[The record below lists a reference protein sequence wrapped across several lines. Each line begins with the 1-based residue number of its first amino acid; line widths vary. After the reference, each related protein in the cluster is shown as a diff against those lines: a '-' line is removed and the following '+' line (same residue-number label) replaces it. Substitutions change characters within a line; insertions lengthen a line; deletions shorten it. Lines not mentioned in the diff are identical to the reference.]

1 MSAKETPQAALATDE
16 EELDIEALL
25 ASPAENGYFECAVPE
40 DFAPEEDEAPRPEQ
54 PIKARCL
61 RDFTAI
67 RTSGTRAL
75 SVVRWIVIHSTEG
88 SSARSSA
95 QWFTNSQAQG
105 SAHLVVDDIEC
116 YRTLKDEVIPWGA
129 PGANTMGWHLEL
141 SGKAAWT
148 RSQWLDHK
156 KTLRRGAFKAALM
169 AKELDIPVDVLNASE
184 IRQGRKGFVTHALC
198 TEAFRTAGGHSDPG
212 GNFARDTFMEM
223 ARTFRAE
230 M

>member
-1 MSAKETPQAALATDE
+1 MSAKEPPQPPLAADE

-25 ASPAENGYFECAVPE
+25 ELPAENGYFDCSVPE
-40 DFAPEEDEAPRPEQ
+40 DFAPEGEEAPRPEQ

-75 SVVRWIVIHSTEG
+75 STIRWIVIHSTEG

-95 QWFTNSQAQG
+95 QWFTNPETQG
-105 SAHLVVDDIEC
+105 SAQLVVDDREC
-116 YRTLKDEVIPWGA
+116 YRTLNDDIIPWGA

-141 SGKAAWT
+141 SGKAAWS
-148 RSQWLDHK
+148 RSQWRDHK
-156 KTLRRGAFKAALM
+156 KTLRRGAFKAAQH
-169 AKELDIPVDVLNASE
+169 AKQFGIPIKMLSAAD

-198 TEAFRTAGGHSDPG
+198 TQAFNTPGGHTDPG
-212 GNFARDTFMEM
+212 SNCPLDEFIDM
-223 ARTFRAE
+223 AKKFRAE